1 MITTI
6 LHFLGILF
14 GVAGIGCAVGAVTN
28 MLIAR
33 TFTDDM
39 CEDAWPYVKK
49 TYIFLGLT
57 SLLLV
62 IGYFLNTL

>member
-14 GVAGIGCAVGAVTN
+14 GVAGIGCAALAVMN
-28 MLIAR
+28 MLMA
-33 TFTDDM
+33 TAFPKSMAD
-39 CEDAWPYVKK
+39 EAWPYAKK

-57 SLLLV
+57 ILFIV
-62 IGYFLNTL
+62 IGVLLSTI

>member
-1 MITTI
+1 MITTF
-6 LHFLGILF
+6 LHFLGVLF
-14 GVAGIGCAVGAVTN
+14 GIAAIGCAVGAVTN

-39 CEDAWPYVKK
+39 CEEAWIYVKK

>member
-28 MLIAR
+28 MLIA
-33 TFTDDM
+33 TSFPEDMIDDS
-39 CEDAWPYVKK
+39 WPYAKK
-49 TYIFLGLT
+49 TYIFLGLMI
-57 SLLLV
+57 LFIV
-62 IGYFLNTL
+62 VGHFLNTL